1 MKMIKPEGRDADM
14 PEKPVR
20 MPGTIAAVLG
30 DASGQTDATGK
41 SGAGVFLYD
50 DYVLK
55 VRPAGGWDTVDT
67 QILRWMAGKLP
78 VPEVAAHEIQDGLDW
93 LLMTRIK
100 GKMLC
105 DPSVMG
111 KPALLL
117 DCMAEALHMLW
128 SVPAESCPF
137 IRPAEANLDH
147 AEKAILAGRFDPSDC
162 EPETFGPGGF
172 RDPAELLDW
181 LKTHRP
187 EEDNV
192 LTHGDF
198 CLPNLFTDGKHLN
211 GFIDLGSAG
220 VCDRWMDLAL
230 GWRSLKHNS
239 DGHYGK
245 IYPDVNPDDLFR
257 AAGVPKDEEKLRYYI
272 LLDELN

>member
-1 MKMIKPEGRDADM
+1 M
-14 PEKPVR
+14 PEKTVR
-20 MPGTIAAVLG
+20 MPESIAGILG
-30 DASGQTDATGK
+30 DASGQADRLGK
-41 SGAGVFLYD
+41 SAADVFLYD

-67 QILRWMAGKLP
+67 RILRWLAGKLP
-78 VPEVAAHEIQDGLDW
+78 VPEVAAHEIQDGTDW
-93 LLMTRIK
+93 LLMTRIR

-105 DPSVMG
+105 DPDVMG

-128 SVPAESCPF
+128 AVPVEDCPF
-137 IRPAEANLDH
+137 IRPVEDNLDH
-147 AEKAILAGRFDPSDC
+147 AEKTILAGRFDPSDC

-172 RDPAELLDW
+172 RDPAELLQW
-181 LKTHRP
+181 LRTHRP
-187 EEDNV
+187 EEDPV

-198 CLPNLFTDGKHLN
+198 CLPNLFTDGKRFT
-211 GFIDLGSAG
+211 GYIDLGSAG
-220 VCDRWMDLAL
+220 ICDRWMDLAL

-245 IYPDVNPDDLFR
+245 IYPEINPDDLFR